1 MPWEGLTVT
10 QSNRV
15 RMTLN
20 TLPHRARGLLL
31 AFVLAGVILPAVAA
45 NSPEV
50 EARLDRLFGVHEPYR
65 IFLQDL
71 QSAVA
76 RDERDQVA
84 ALVSYP
90 LRTRLKGKSLRLT
103 TPAQFLGHYDELLP
117 PKTRADRECV
127 LRDALRQ
134 QSGRHDR

>member
-1 MPWEGLTVT
+1 MEHTLRCAAIATAAIAILLVQLAREDPKRREDWALSDPKHLEGD
-10 QSNRV
+10 
-15 RMTLN
+15 
-20 TLPHRARGLLL
+20 AYRG
-31 AFVLAGVILPAVAA
+31 P
-45 NSPEV
+45 
-50 EARLDRLFGVHEPYR
+50 DRDRGSEGDQ
-65 IFLQDL
+65 IEQ
-71 QSAVA
+71 A

-127 LRDALRQ
+127 LRDARRQ